1 MFFKKPGGVSWLI
14 VFLGNPGPRYEMTRH
29 NAGFM
34 AADAMAKEKN
44 VNINKARFKALTA
57 TCDIGGESVLLMKPQ
72 TFMNLSGDAVAQAAR
87 FYKIPPEHVIVV
99 SDEIS
104 LRIGKLR
111 IRTKGS
117 AGGHNGLKDIIAK
130 LGTDA
135 FPRIRIGV
143 GAPPHPDYDMADW
156 VLSSFKNQDAEDMKA
171 AAKKAEKMAIE
182 DARFV
187 LPNAC
192 ATKMIVTMNA
202 RSLMNFFSHRCCNRA
217 QWEIRELAEEMYRL
231 VYQVA
236 PTLFRNAGPS
246 CTCGGCTEGKMTCGK
261 AAEVREKYRKIRE
274 EMSK

>member
-57 TCDIGGESVLLMKPQ
+57 TCDIRGESVLLMKPQ
-72 TFMNLSGDAVAQAAR
+72 TFMNLSGDAVAQAAK

-104 LRIGKLR
+104 LPIGKLR

-156 VLSSFKNQDAEDMKA
+156 VLSSFKNQDAEDMLA
-171 AAKKAEKMAIE
+171 AAERAAQAAQCYITQGADRAMN
-182 DARFV
+182 RF
-187 LPNAC
+187 N
-192 ATKMIVTMNA
+192 
-202 RSLMNFFSHRCCNRA
+202 
-217 QWEIRELAEEMYRL
+217 
-231 VYQVA
+231 
-236 PTLFRNAGPS
+236 
-246 CTCGGCTEGKMTCGK
+246 
-261 AAEVREKYRKIRE
+261 
-274 EMSK
+274 

>member
-1 MFFKKPGGVSWLI
+1 MLFKKPGGVSWLI

-72 TFMNLSGDAVAQAAR
+72 TFMNLSGDAVAQAAK

-104 LRIGKLR
+104 LPIGKLR

-156 VLSSFKNQDAEDMKA
+156 VLSSFKNQDAEDMLA
-171 AAKKAEKMAIE
+171 AAERAAQAVQCYITQGADRAMN
-182 DARFV
+182 RF
-187 LPNAC
+187 N
-192 ATKMIVTMNA
+192 
-202 RSLMNFFSHRCCNRA
+202 
-217 QWEIRELAEEMYRL
+217 
-231 VYQVA
+231 
-236 PTLFRNAGPS
+236 
-246 CTCGGCTEGKMTCGK
+246 
-261 AAEVREKYRKIRE
+261 
-274 EMSK
+274 

>member
-104 LRIGKLR
+104 LPIGKLR

-156 VLSSFKNQDAEDMKA
+156 VLSSFKNQDAEDMLA
-171 AAKKAEKMAIE
+171 AA
-182 DARFV
+182 AR
-187 LPNAC
+187 AAQAAQC
-192 ATKMIVTMNA
+192 YIAQGADRAMN
-202 RSLMNFFSHRCCNRA
+202 RFN
-217 QWEIRELAEEMYRL
+217 
-231 VYQVA
+231 
-236 PTLFRNAGPS
+236 
-246 CTCGGCTEGKMTCGK
+246 
-261 AAEVREKYRKIRE
+261 
-274 EMSK
+274 

>member
-1 MFFKKPGGVSWLI
+1 MLFKKPGAVTWLI

-44 VNINKARFKALTA
+44 LSIDKSRFKALTA
-57 TCDIGGESVLLMKPQ
+57 SCDIGGESVLLMKPQ
-72 TFMNLSGDAVAQAAR
+72 TFMNLSGDAVSQAVK

-104 LRIGKLR
+104 LPIGKLR

-156 VLSSFKNQDAEDMKA
+156 VLSSFKNQDAEDMLA
-171 AAKKAEKMAIE
+171 AA
-182 DARFV
+182 AR
-187 LPNAC
+187 
-192 ATKMIVTMNA
+192 
-202 RSLMNFFSHRCCNRA
+202 
-217 QWEIRELAEEMYRL
+217 
-231 VYQVA
+231 
-236 PTLFRNAGPS
+236 
-246 CTCGGCTEGKMTCGK
+246 
-261 AAEVREKYRKIRE
+261 AAEAAQCYITQGADRAMNRFN
-274 EMSK
+274 

>member
-1 MFFKKPGGVSWLI
+1 
-14 VFLGNPGPRYEMTRH
+14 MTRH

-72 TFMNLSGDAVAQAAR
+72 TFMNLSGDAVAQAAK
-87 FYKIPPEHVIVV
+87 FYKIPPERVIVV

-104 LRIGKLR
+104 LPIGKLR

-156 VLSSFKNQDAEDMKA
+156 VLSSFKNQDAENMLA
-171 AAKKAEKMAIE
+171 AAERAAQAAQCYITQGADRAMN
-182 DARFV
+182 RF
-187 LPNAC
+187 N
-192 ATKMIVTMNA
+192 
-202 RSLMNFFSHRCCNRA
+202 
-217 QWEIRELAEEMYRL
+217 
-231 VYQVA
+231 
-236 PTLFRNAGPS
+236 
-246 CTCGGCTEGKMTCGK
+246 
-261 AAEVREKYRKIRE
+261 
-274 EMSK
+274 

>member
-1 MFFKKPGGVSWLI
+1 MLFKKPGGVSWLI

-72 TFMNLSGDAVAQAAR
+72 TFMNLSGDAVAQAAK

-104 LRIGKLR
+104 LPIGKLR

-156 VLSSFKNQDAEDMKA
+156 VLSSFKNQDAEDMLASAERA
-171 AAKKAEKMAIE
+171 AQAAQCYITQGADRAMN
-182 DARFV
+182 RF
-187 LPNAC
+187 N
-192 ATKMIVTMNA
+192 
-202 RSLMNFFSHRCCNRA
+202 
-217 QWEIRELAEEMYRL
+217 
-231 VYQVA
+231 
-236 PTLFRNAGPS
+236 
-246 CTCGGCTEGKMTCGK
+246 
-261 AAEVREKYRKIRE
+261 
-274 EMSK
+274 

>member
-1 MFFKKPGGVSWLI
+1 MLFKKPGGVSWLI

-72 TFMNLSGDAVAQAAR
+72 TFMNLSGDAVAQAVR

-99 SDEIS
+99 SDEVS
-104 LRIGKLR
+104 LPIGKLR

-156 VLSSFKNQDAEDMKA
+156 VLSSFKNQDAEDMLA
-171 AAKKAEKMAIE
+171 AAERAAQAAQCYITQGAERAMN
-182 DARFV
+182 RF
-187 LPNAC
+187 N
-192 ATKMIVTMNA
+192 
-202 RSLMNFFSHRCCNRA
+202 
-217 QWEIRELAEEMYRL
+217 
-231 VYQVA
+231 
-236 PTLFRNAGPS
+236 
-246 CTCGGCTEGKMTCGK
+246 
-261 AAEVREKYRKIRE
+261 
-274 EMSK
+274 